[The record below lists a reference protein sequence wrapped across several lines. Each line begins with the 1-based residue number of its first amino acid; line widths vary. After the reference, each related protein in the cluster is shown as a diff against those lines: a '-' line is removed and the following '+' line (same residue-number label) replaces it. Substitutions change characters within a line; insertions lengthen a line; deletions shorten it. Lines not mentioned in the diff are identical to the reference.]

1 MDFNAYRDSGEYS
14 DILIKVDST
23 EFKLHKF
30 PLIVRSDYF
39 RQELRD
45 KQELVLTGFP
55 GGFQIFST
63 VADYCYNKEINIDCK
78 NIIDLR
84 CACEYLKI
92 NGNLIQKCD
101 TILLDLIYQSKRN
114 HDYKIVIALLSQTN
128 IYRELSKQT
137 SIHEKLLDAFS
148 DNLLVS
154 LKLSQ

>member
-14 DILIKVDST
+14 DILVKVDST
-23 EFKLHKF
+23 DFKLHKF

-45 KQELVLTGFP
+45 KQELVLDEFP
-55 GGFQIFST
+55 GGPKIFSI
-63 VADYCYNKEINIDCK
+63 VADHFYNKEINIDCK
-78 NIIDLR
+78 NIIELR

-92 NGNLIQKCD
+92 NGNLIQKCE

-114 HDYKIVIALLSQTN
+114 HDYKIIVALLSQTN
-128 IYRELSKQT
+128 LYRELSK
-137 SIHEKLLDAFS
+137 SSGIHEKLLDAFS

-154 LKLSQ
+154 LKLLK